1 MEMDFYPFHI
11 KPLTKLLIDWD
22 KPCPGLP
29 LKINLGTNT
38 NIH

>member
-22 KPCPGLP
+22 KPWTSFE
-29 LKINLGTNT
+29 KYI
-38 NIH
+38 